1 MQVFFS
7 TNTPKA
13 KRVYHK
19 SGCIY
24 EKRIQVANKM
34 SGSKEIAEQNGYRE
48 CKCCAGLGDEVK
60 VSTPEI
66 AGWTCKEDVEVIY
79 EERTDTSYV
88 ITEIGAWKIFR
99 NRHGKYVLFH
109 MNKYLKG
116 MSFYEIKR
124 AAYHCQSDV
133 KATDLFGRIMNYIID
148 HDRAKLIIMDDYRK
162 LPRKTKKQKKY
173 YRQAER
179 RHKRK
184 QRFRIDAV
192 FASLERRNPEL
203 KQYSIC

>member
-1 MQVFFS
+1 MQVFYS
-7 TNTPKA
+7 VNSPTA

-19 SGCIY
+19 PGCIY
-24 EKRIQVANKM
+24 ERRIKDANRT
-34 SGSKEIAEQNGYRE
+34 SVSKETAERKGYHE
-48 CKCCAGLGDEVK
+48 CRYCAGREGRVGAD
-60 VSTPEI
+60 SS
-66 AGWTCKEDVEVIY
+66 EVIRWKFRENVEIIY
-79 EERTDTSYV
+79 EQRTDTSFV
-88 ITEIGAWKIFR
+88 ITENSVWKIFL
-99 NRHGKYVLFH
+99 NRRGKYVLFH
-109 MNKYLKG
+109 MNKYSKG

-133 KATDLFGRIMNYIID
+133 KATDSFGKIIHYIIE
-148 HDRAKLIIMDDYRK
+148 HDKAKQIIMDDYRK
-162 LPRKTKKQKKY
+162 LPQKTKKQRKY

-179 RHKRK
+179 KHKHK